1 MPEKR
6 DFIKEMK
13 DVLFESHSER
23 EDGMIEAEVSEEVYD
38 MIVNNVPQN
47 KPLSQTEF
55 QSLLIII
62 CEKIVKYLK
71 SKIEDLP
78 DSIATP
84 FAFDFVGQLLMSAST
99 VITDKGDEYDPMFG

>member
-71 SKIEDLP
+71 SKI
-78 DSIATP
+78 S
-84 FAFDFVGQLLMSAST
+84 
-99 VITDKGDEYDPMFG
+99 